1 MYFDQSKLDMGQKKP
16 FGVTLPH
23 DPAVVAGEVSGSSP
37 FLTFWPVSWALHSN
51 HAAKQMLRPQGV
63 EAEGASTQ
71 EEVGSSILIRNG

>member
-37 FLTFWPVSWALHSN
+37 FLTFLARFLGFAFKPRCKAD
-51 HAAKQMLRPQGV
+51 AA
-63 EAEGASTQ
+63 ASRG
-71 EEVGSSILIRNG
+71 GS